1 LKHRNNYALYT
12 KLNTGWVKLHG
23 KSTFSLEPAGDSH
36 RVSRL
41 LNADISYGQSAGSGG
56 SVVQLQRLKV
66 EGLRKKE

>member
-1 LKHRNNYALYT
+1 M
-12 KLNTGWVKLHG
+12 HG